1 MLAFVR
7 IFMIFIGRSNTFAIK
22 WALKEPFANGVLNS
36 YSFDKRSA
44 ELACAALLVV
54 YVRLDT
60 VVVYIFLSNGG
71 CIEAFFIH
79 DDGLLGDGLAA
90 LQLLDDVIDVGSLE
104 RIALSIVVPVAC
116 LQFFQSHLLQSK
128 PITIT
133 SLPTPWE
140 ILALSRAATAP
151 LAISSF
157 SA

>member
-1 MLAFVR
+1 MRRAS
-7 IFMIFIGRSNTFAIK
+7 GRLRQIR
-22 WALKEPFANGVLNS
+22 
-36 YSFDKRSA
+36 YRSCLHLP
-44 ELACAALLVV
+44 E
-54 YVRLDT
+54 Y
-60 VVVYIFLSNGG
+60 GG
-71 CIEAFFIH
+71 CIEAFLIH
-79 DDGLLGDGLAA
+79 DDGLLGDGLAV

-151 LAISSF
+151 
-157 SA
+157 